1 MDKSSGAKDFFD
13 ISDKLSAP
21 AKKSLR
27 ERQKEEAEA
36 KRKREEE
43 EAKIALKDFQ
53 KSLGVDED
61 DDEDGRPTDSG
72 PMRIGSGRHFTPRG
86 PRGNSGPGSLG
97 PPPSL
102 SRKRALDGSHK
113 DRDHGLFAYSN
124 SGPLDAATAF
134 RDSDDEDDRPAS
146 SKTAEKA
153 VPKPTMRLSSLP
165 PSITTAEIK
174 AMIPSTL
181 TVEAVNIS
189 KHLDSRSSDRKST
202 TAIVTLA
209 QNTPAKDIDSV
220 VNTLEKRYLGFGFNL
235 SISRHL
241 SSVSLDAPAPGLANV
256 VPSSLPFGAKSIPGA
271 PGQSMSR
278 APPPPSLRSSQQFYP
293 PYGPAQSHFGRAS
306 LPTQITVKPPSDI
319 KQLKL
324 INKTIESLLNN
335 GPEFEAL
342 LMSRPE
348 VQKDQKWE
356 WLWNARS
363 QPGVWYRWKLW
374 QIITG
379 AESTSN
385 ARSRFKAL
393 EQRIFYDSAAWI
405 TPEQP
410 LPFEFTTKF
419 EEFVSDPEYDSSDEE
434 ASDDEGPRRQQHV
447 SGGPPEAGI
456 DTDDA
461 LKSYL
466 NPLKKSKLTHLLA
479 RLPATTARLRRGDVA
494 RVSSFAISHAD
505 KGADEIVNML
515 VANIQKPF
523 LLTSANPDRQK
534 QEDEAEQEENGEKK
548 AEREDPS
555 SAKLIGLFIIS
566 DIFASCGTSGVR
578 QAWRYREWFEA
589 AFKKRKLFEH
599 LGRLEKDLQWGRL
612 RAEKWKRS
620 INNILSMWD
629 GGNVFSP
636 AAQAHFVE
644 VFNNPPMTKA
654 EIQAAEMAEREATKV
669 ATKSKWKTVEVQA
682 EIRQE
687 EHNDS
692 PAPARVESKQDDVD
706 GEPMADE
713 VDGEPMS
720 NGDVDGEPMDEDVDG
735 EPMEGITGDKVD
747 DDVDGEP
754 MKEETETP
762 AGTSGQAPVGEAIV
776 TYDGAADDTA
786 GETEAAKARRR
797 RPKAE
802 DMFADSEDE

>member
-1 MDKSSGAKDFFD
+1 MDKTSGVKDFFD

-43 EAKIALKDFQ
+43 EAKIALRDFQ
-53 KSLGVDED
+53 KSLGVED
-61 DDEDGRPTDSG
+61 DDEDDDLSRPGDSG
-72 PMRIGSGRHFTPRG
+72 LGRIGSGRHFTPRG

-97 PPPSL
+97 PPPPSL
-102 SRKRALDGSHK
+102 SRKRALDGSQK
-113 DRDHGLFAYSN
+113 DRDQGLFAFSN

-134 RDSDDEDDRPAS
+134 RDSDDEDYR
-146 SKTAEKA
+146 TAGPKGVEKA
-153 VPKPTMRLSSLP
+153 IPKPTMRLSSLP

-174 AMIPSTL
+174 SMIPSTL

-189 KHLDSRSSDRKST
+189 KNVDSRSRDRRST
-202 TAIVTLA
+202 SAIVTLA
-209 QNTPAKDIDSV
+209 QNTPAKDIDAV
-220 VNTLEKRYLGFGFNL
+220 VNALEKRYLGFGFNL

-241 SSVSLDAPAPGLANV
+241 SSASLDTPGPGIATAT
-256 VPSSLPFGAKSIPGA
+256 PSSLPFGAKSIPGA

-278 APPPPSLRSSQQFYP
+278 APPPPSLRNAPP
-293 PYGPAQSHFGRAS
+293 PYGSSQNQYGRS
-306 LPTQITVKPPSDI
+306 LPTHVTVKPPSDI

-342 LMSRPE
+342 LMSRPD
-348 VQKDQKWE
+348 VQRDQKWE

-363 QPGVWYRWKLW
+363 LGGVWYRWKLW
-374 QIITG
+374 QTITG
-379 AESTSN
+379 EEASP
-385 ARSRFKAL
+385 AAHSRFKAL
-393 EQRIFYDSAAWI
+393 EQRVFYDNAPWI
-405 TPEQP
+405 APEQP
-410 LPFEFTTKF
+410 LPFEFTTRL
-419 EEFVSDPEYDSSDEE
+419 EEFASDPEYDSSDEE
-434 ASDDEGPRRQQHV
+434 ASDDEGTRRPQHI
-447 SGGPPEAGI
+447 SGGPPETSF
-456 DTDDA
+456 DNDDA

-466 NPLKKSKLTHLLA
+466 NPLRKAKFTHLLA
-479 RLPATTARLRRGDVA
+479 RLPTSTARLRRGDIA

-515 VANIQKPF
+515 ITNIQKP
-523 LLTSANPDRQK
+523 LALSSANPDRQK
-534 QEDEAEQEENGEKK
+534 QEDEAEKTEQTEK
-548 AEREDPS
+548 EDPS
-555 SAKLIGLFIIS
+555 SAKLIGLYIIS
-566 DIFASCGTSGVR
+566 DIFASCGTCGVR

-620 INNILSMWD
+620 INNVFSMWD

-644 VFNNPPMTKA
+644 VFNNPPLTEPEKQAVEKA
-654 EIQAAEMAEREATKV
+654 EQEAARAA
-669 ATKSKWKTVEVQA
+669 AKSKWKTVEVKVD
-682 EIRQE
+682 ITQE
-687 EHNDS
+687 EPKHA
-692 PAPARVESKQDDVD
+692 PAPVNLNTKKDGIDGEPMEEEDVD
-706 GEPMADE
+706 GEPLD
-713 VDGEPMS
+713 

-735 EPMEGITGDKVD
+735 EPMEDVTDDKKAG

-754 MKEETETP
+754 MEEEKP
-762 AGTSGQAPVGEAIV
+762 PGSPGHAAHGELEGTSKA
-776 TYDGAADDTA
+776 A

-797 RPKAE
+797 RPRAE